1 MKSFVNLIG
10 GILKKEEPWPLER
23 AAIVNWVSA
32 NKSSRDKKIKGKRVF
47 RKSENGTSFI
57 YTELRTLNSET
68 RTTSRQRKGTSHIR
82 LTSQPDLYYF
92 YNKLIV

>member
-68 RTTSRQRKGTSHIR
+68 RTTSRQRKE
-82 LTSQPDLYYF
+82 F
-92 YNKLIV
+92 YNLFFLMTPYLLIYWVKN